1 MKETTK
7 GKKEIQIL
15 KNHATKVHNVEHA
28 ALESAHRR
36 MVLQVHYITAM
47 EACLNQQEI

>member
-7 GKKEIQIL
+7 GKKEIEIP
-15 KNHATKVHNVEHA
+15 KNHATKVYNVERA
-28 ALESAHRR
+28 ALESAHRL

-47 EACLNQQEI
+47 EEQLNQP